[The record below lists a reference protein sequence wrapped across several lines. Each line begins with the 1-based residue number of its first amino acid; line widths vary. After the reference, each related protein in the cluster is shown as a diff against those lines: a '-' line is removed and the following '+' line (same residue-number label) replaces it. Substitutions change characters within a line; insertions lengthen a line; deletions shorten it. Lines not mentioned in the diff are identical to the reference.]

1 MKEKK
6 VKEIY
11 EKLKSS
17 KSKKRKLDLIRECK
31 NTLNETIENG
41 KMTVLDAEDA
51 QYKTLK
57 DKVKLE
63 RKLRNETKESARVDT
78 EDDRDL
84 LIPRG
89 AKKMTSEDD
98 WGAGTPEEDKVEFD
112 EDDKV
117 RRCPT
122 EARNLSLNLAKTSE
136 NLRGATRTK
145 LKTTRK
151 MTPAKQ
157 KMTRPGVV
165 KNSPVA
171 RNMVKK
177 LNLMN
182 LPCVKSMAAQ
192 LNQDKQQPPY
202 LSLHSAR
209 VCGKLASVNKITKP
223 SFIFS
228 SVGVQNQVVQQ
239 WTGPFNQWE
248 ESRGLRQGSILP
260 IDQSEQARYQSR
272 KQIETHPRK

>member
-1 MKEKK
+1 
-6 VKEIY
+6 
-11 EKLKSS
+11 
-17 KSKKRKLDLIRECK
+17 
-31 NTLNETIENG
+31 
-41 KMTVLDAEDA
+41 MTVLDAEDA

-57 DKVKLE
+57 EKVKLE
-63 RKLRNETKESARVDT
+63 RKFRSEKKESARVDT
-78 EDDRDL
+78 EDDRGL

-165 KNSPVA
+165 NNSPMA
-171 RNMVKK
+171 RN
-177 LNLMN
+177 
-182 LPCVKSMAAQ
+182 
-192 LNQDKQQPPY
+192 
-202 LSLHSAR
+202 
-209 VCGKLASVNKITKP
+209 
-223 SFIFS
+223 
-228 SVGVQNQVVQQ
+228 
-239 WTGPFNQWE
+239 
-248 ESRGLRQGSILP
+248 
-260 IDQSEQARYQSR
+260 
-272 KQIETHPRK
+272 